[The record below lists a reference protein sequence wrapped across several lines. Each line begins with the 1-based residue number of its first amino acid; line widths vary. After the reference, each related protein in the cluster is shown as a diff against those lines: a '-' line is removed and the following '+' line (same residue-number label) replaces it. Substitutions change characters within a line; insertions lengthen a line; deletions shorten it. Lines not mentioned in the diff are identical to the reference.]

1 MPDISVF
8 IGGQAGEGIKRGA
21 MVIGKA
27 FNRFGYHIFIMND
40 YGSIIRG
47 GQDYSEV
54 RISSVETGSQ
64 AGFADFFFAYHKD
77 VYERYLNRVKEEGVT
92 FLEGAGVNQIPYE
105 RILKENNAK
114 PFMRSSIV
122 LGVLSYMTKLP
133 FEIVE
138 EVMINEFKDKAYTN
152 IELARKGFQYVR
164 ENHFPIRPIP
174 EGDKMPLPIM
184 YGNDAIALGGVK
196 VGMKVYAAYPITPT
210 STLLDFLAMN
220 AKRLGISVIHAE
232 DEIAAIMM
240 GIGASYASA
249 PVMVGSSGPG
259 IDLMGEAIS
268 LSGGAEVPI
277 VIVDVQRGGPTT
289 GMPTY
294 TEQSDLFL
302 SLSIGHGEFPRI
314 VLAPG
319 SVEEAFEMTIRAFQY
334 AYWYQTP
341 VIVLSDKHL
350 SESAK
355 SVSIPFSEEYVLPLK
370 YFEGGGDYK
379 RYKLTDDGIS
389 PLAFPGME
397 GIVNHTNSTEHME
410 DGYSTAIPES
420 VKLMKDKRI
429 RKQETIRE
437 DFMYEENT
445 HFYGNADNGN
455 LIIAS
460 GSTKGAIMESIQ
472 GLPVNFLQILTLEPF
487 PVESVKEI
495 MSRARNVIV
504 VEENSTG
511 QLADI
516 IRSRTGVEIS
526 KRILK
531 YDGRPFDPV
540 VLRKDIEE
548 VIG

>member
-1 MPDISVF
+1 
-8 IGGQAGEGIKRGA
+8 
-21 MVIGKA
+21 
-27 FNRFGYHIFIMND
+27 
-40 YGSIIRG
+40 
-47 GQDYSEV
+47 
-54 RISSVETGSQ
+54 
-64 AGFADFFFAYHKD
+64 
-77 VYERYLNRVKEEGVT
+77 
-92 FLEGAGVNQIPYE
+92 
-105 RILKENNAK
+105 
-114 PFMRSSIV
+114 
-122 LGVLSYMTKLP
+122 
-133 FEIVE
+133 
-138 EVMINEFKDKAYTN
+138 
-152 IELARKGFQYVR
+152 
-164 ENHFPIRPIP
+164 
-174 EGDKMPLPIM
+174 
-184 YGNDAIALGGVK
+184 
-196 VGMKVYAAYPITPT
+196 
-210 STLLDFLAMN
+210 
-220 AKRLGISVIHAE
+220 
-232 DEIAAIMM
+232 
-240 GIGASYASA
+240 
-249 PVMVGSSGPG
+249 
-259 IDLMGEAIS
+259 MGEAIS

-355 SVSIPFSEEYVLPLK
+355 SVSIPFSEEYMLPLK

-379 RYKLTDDGIS
+379 RYKITDDGIS

-445 HFYGNADNGN
+445 HFYGNPDDGN

-460 GSTKGAIMESIQ
+460 GSTKGAIMESIK